1 MAEVVDARKRRRRVV
16 FLLVFLTL
24 IFLVIFA
31 FRAVLG
37 PFLIAIFFAYLID
50 PVVER
55 AAVKVTRGG
64 AIVILYLVLLGLLYL
79 GVIFAVPAL
88 GRQLR
93 QARTDLP
100 KAQATLEKAGAY
112 LEEKYHEFVG
122 TPVEEPESEGT
133 PEERTHSRI
142 YLEPEGQIVGR
153 VVGRTENK
161 LSVQVGDEFYVLDK
175 KQILREEAPETREES
190 RLISRL
196 GADEV
201 LTNLDSILGFAL
213 KIVRAL
219 IGTVMKLVLI
229 LMITAFLVIDRPRI
243 VRFIKSLAPEQY
255 RETYETL
262 TQYIDRGLAGVIRG
276 QLGICAVN
284 AILTTIGLQFLGVS
298 YSLLLGVV
306 AGVFSLIPIFGTIMS
321 TIPIVLIAWGAG
333 TFQKGMLALGWIL
346 LIHFIEANYLNPR
359 IMGTA
364 SKIHP
369 VVIIF
374 ALVGGEHAYG
384 IPGALLAVPAASILQ
399 SAFVFYVIDR
409 AHETTAAPEAAP
421 ESG

>member
-1 MAEVVDARKRRRRVV
+1 MAEVVDARKRRRRIV

-37 PFLIAIFFAYLID
+37 TFLIAIFFAYLID

-79 GVIFAVPAL
+79 GAIFAVPAL

-93 QARTDLP
+93 KARDDLP
-100 KAQATLEKAGAY
+100 KVQATLEEAGAY

-122 TPVEEPESEGT
+122 TPVEEPETEGS
-133 PEERTHSRI
+133 PEELTHSRI
-142 YLEPEGQIVGR
+142 HLKPEGQIVGR
-153 VVGRTENK
+153 VVGRTEKK
-161 LSVQVGDEFYVLDK
+161 LSVQVGDEFYVLDR
-175 KQILREEAPETREES
+175 KQILREEAPEKREES
-190 RLISRL
+190 RLLSRL

-213 KIVRAL
+213 KVGSAL

-229 LMITAFLVIDRPRI
+229 LMITAFLVIDRPQI

-255 RETYETL
+255 RDTYETL

-284 AILTTIGLQFLGVS
+284 AILTFIGLQFLGVS

-306 AGVFSLIPIFGTIMS
+306 AGIFSLIPIFGTILS

-333 TFQKGMLALGWIL
+333 GFQKGLLALGWIL

-374 ALVGGEHAYG
+374 ALVAGEHAYG

-409 AHETTAAPEAAP
+409 AHETTAEPE
-421 ESG
+421 GT

>member
-50 PVVER
+50 PVIER

-79 GVIFAVPAL
+79 GAIFAVPAL
-88 GRQLR
+88 GRQLH
-93 QARTDLP
+93 QAREDLP
-100 KAQATLEKAGAY
+100 KAQATLEKAGQY

-122 TPVEEPESEGT
+122 TPLVEEPETEGDADE
-133 PEERTHSRI
+133 PTHSRI
-142 YLEPEGQIVGR
+142 HLKPEGQIVGR
-153 VVGRTENK
+153 VVGRTK
-161 LSVQVGDEFYVLDK
+161 TKVSVQAGDEFYVLDR
-175 KQILREEAPETREES
+175 KQILREEAPETPKES

-201 LTNLDSILGFAL
+201 LANLKSFLGFAL
-213 KIVRAL
+213 KVGSAL
-219 IGTVMKLVLI
+219 IETVMKLVLI

-255 RETYETL
+255 RATYETL

-284 AILTTIGLQFLGVS
+284 AILTTIGLEFLGVS
-298 YSLLLGVV
+298 YSLLLGMV
-306 AGVFSLIPIFGTIMS
+306 AGVFSLIPIFGTIIS

-346 LIHFIEANYLNPR
+346 LIHFLEANYLNPR

-374 ALVGGEHAYG
+374 ALVAGEHAYG

-399 SAFVFYVIDR
+399 SAFVFYVVDR
-409 AHETTAAPEAAP
+409 AHEKTAAPE
-421 ESG
+421 GT

>member
-37 PFLIAIFFAYLID
+37 PFRIAIFFAYLID
-50 PVVER
+50 PVIER

-64 AIVILYLVLLGLLYL
+64 AIVILYLVLLGLLYV

-100 KAQATLEKAGAY
+100 KAQATLEKAGQY

-122 TPVEEPESEGT
+122 TPVEEPETEGGR
-133 PEERTHSRI
+133 ENLTHSRI
-142 YLEPEGQIVGR
+142 HLKPEGQIVGR
-153 VVGRTENK
+153 VVGRTKTK
-161 LSVQVGDEFYVLDK
+161 LSIQAGEEFYVLDR
-175 KQILREEAPETREES
+175 KQILREEAPESREES

-243 VRFIKSLAPEQY
+243 VRFIKSLPPEQY

-276 QLGICAVN
+276 QLGICLVN
-284 AILTTIGLQFLGVS
+284 SILTFVGLQFLGVS
-298 YSLLLGVV
+298 YSLLLGIV

-321 TIPIVLIAWGAG
+321 TIPIVLIAWAAG

-346 LIHFIEANYLNPR
+346 FIHFIEANYLNPK

-374 ALVGGEHAYG
+374 ALVAGEHAYG

-409 AHETTAAPEAAP
+409 AHETTAAPESAT
-421 ESG
+421 E

>member
-16 FLLVFLTL
+16 FLLVFLAL

-50 PVVER
+50 PVIER

-79 GVIFAVPAL
+79 GAVFAVPAL

-100 KAQATLEKAGAY
+100 KAQATLEKAGRY

-122 TPVEEPESEGT
+122 TPIEEPEVEGN
-133 PEERTHSRI
+133 PDELTHSRI
-142 YLEPEGQIVGR
+142 YLKPDGQIVGR
-153 VVGRTENK
+153 VVGRTEGK
-161 LSVQVGDEFYVLDK
+161 LSVQVGDEFYVLDR
-175 KQILREEAPETREES
+175 KQVLREEAPEKRVETR
-190 RLISRL
+190 LLSRL

-284 AILTTIGLQFLGVS
+284 AILTFLGLQFLGVS
-298 YSLLLGVV
+298 YSLLLGLV

-321 TIPIVLIAWGAG
+321 TIPIVLIAWAAG

-346 LIHFIEANYLNPR
+346 FIHFIEANYLNPR

-374 ALVGGEHAYG
+374 ALVAGEHAYG
-384 IPGALLAVPAASILQ
+384 IPGALLAVPTASILQ

-409 AHETTAAPEAAP
+409 AHETTAAPETP
-421 ESG
+421 